1 MDQLLNLSFWMWL
14 WGWNADY
21 TREQMRQWPRKLVSS
36 DTHAE
41 KR

>member
-1 MDQLLNLSFWMWL
+1 MEQLFNISYWMWL
-14 WGWNADY
+14 CGWNAEY
-21 TREQMRQWPRKLVSS
+21 TREWFRGFPRKQVSS

>member
-1 MDQLLNLSFWMWL
+1 MDQLLNLSFWMWWL
-14 WGWNADY
+14 GAGADY
-21 TREQMRQWPRKLVSS
+21 TRAWWSKMPRKQVSS

>member
-1 MDQLLNLSFWMWL
+1 MMQLFNLSFWL
-14 WGWNADY
+14 WFAGLNADY
-21 TREQMRQWPRKLVSS
+21 TREFFRGFPRKQVSS